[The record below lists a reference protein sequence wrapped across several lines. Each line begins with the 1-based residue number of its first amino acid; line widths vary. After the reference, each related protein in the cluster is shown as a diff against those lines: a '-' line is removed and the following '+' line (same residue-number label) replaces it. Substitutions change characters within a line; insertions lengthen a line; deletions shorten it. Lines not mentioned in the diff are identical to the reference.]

1 MGAGANTSYA
11 TLASTTLAN
20 FANEIF
26 DNVITNNA
34 LANELKKSGN
44 IKVVSGGAKFTHP
57 VYYNKNNSFGAI
69 AKYGTVPTD
78 LQDPLTRAEYE
89 IKVLAGSVVYSL
101 VEEAMNAGN
110 KEKLIDY
117 LETLKMDAE
126 TSMGELLGDQLFKP
140 AGSTG
145 ANDFDSIPEII
156 ANSASTQTIN
166 VGGLNSESSGG
177 AAFWQNYAYTTAVGT
192 FNSTQLG
199 ITAFEAA
206 VNGATFGR
214 QGPTI
219 GITTKTI
226 FGLYSVGL
234 TANIRYTDT
243 SRADAGFKNLLF
255 ATIPIMF
262 DDNVAAYYAYFI
274 DTNAL
279 KLQVLAQGNMKIT
292 PYVQAYSQLM
302 SRALLY
308 MLANLTCGSRRTQ
321 AVVTNITG

>member
-1 MGAGANTSYA
+1 MATGNTNYA

-44 IKVVSGGAKFTHP
+44 IKVVSGGTSFTHP
-57 VYYNKNNSFGAI
+57 VYYNKNNTFAAI
-69 AKYGTVPTD
+69 GKYGTIPTD
-78 LQDPLTRAEYE
+78 LQDPLTRAEYG

-101 VEEAMNAGN
+101 VEEAMNAGD

-126 TSMGELLGDQLFKP
+126 SSMSELLGDQLFKA
-140 AGSTG
+140 AGATG
-145 ANDFDSIPEII
+145 DDDFDSIPEII

-166 VGGLNSESSGG
+166 VGGINSSSSGG
-177 AAFWQNYAYTTAVGT
+177 TFWRNYAYTTAVT
-192 FNSTQLG
+192 AFNTSSAGL
-199 ITAFEAA
+199 TAFESC

-219 GITTKTI
+219 GITTKAI
-226 FGLYSVGL
+226 FQLYSIGL
-234 TANIRYTDT
+234 TANIRYSDT

-262 DDNVAAYYAYFI
+262 DDNVAANYAYFI
-274 DTNAL
+274 DTNSL
-279 KLQVLAQGNMKIT
+279 KLQVLSQGNLKIT
-292 PYVQAYSQLM
+292 PYVQSYSQLM
-302 SRALLY
+302 ARALLY
-308 MLANLTCGSRRTQ
+308 LLANLTCGSRRTQ
-321 AVVTNITG
+321 AVASSISG